1 MRCLVPI
8 SNFPEKEG
16 EQEKKNTKMK
26 SIFCNGINKIITTIN
41 NDNNDDDDIASIRI
55 GGKISR
61 FYKKVFLL
69 PEMNGEVT
77 ERRAGGYRADPCERI
92 SFGRNPSLLSAF
104 PHFA

>member
-77 ERRAGGYRADPCERI
+77 ERRATATGFSRAIQILILNEKLFI
-92 SFGRNPSLLSAF
+92 SNI
-104 PHFA
+104 